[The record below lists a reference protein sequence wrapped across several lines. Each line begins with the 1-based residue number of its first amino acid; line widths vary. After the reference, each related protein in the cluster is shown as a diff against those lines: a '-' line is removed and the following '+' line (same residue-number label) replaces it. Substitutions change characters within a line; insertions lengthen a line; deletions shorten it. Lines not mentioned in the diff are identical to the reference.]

1 MDNLNDKLS
10 DEAQNQPSCLGAVIG
25 GPNELEPV
33 LALINHQGDLGKNE
47 WYEVVYFFQKWCSY
61 SESKTFDDGE
71 QVVKWKYV
79 KDCL

>member
-1 MDNLNDKLS
+1 MDERDHKAMNEELK
-10 DEAQNQPSCLGAVIG
+10 QPSCLGAVIG
-25 GPNELEPV
+25 SPNELEPV